1 MYSRKASNTKYIL
14 LHKEATIM
22 GKKLDLLA
30 EGFFYALANA
40 NRMTPPV
47 VGEYL
52 RRAK

>member
-1 MYSRKASNTKYIL
+1 
-14 LHKEATIM
+14 M

-47 VGEYL
+47 VDEYL